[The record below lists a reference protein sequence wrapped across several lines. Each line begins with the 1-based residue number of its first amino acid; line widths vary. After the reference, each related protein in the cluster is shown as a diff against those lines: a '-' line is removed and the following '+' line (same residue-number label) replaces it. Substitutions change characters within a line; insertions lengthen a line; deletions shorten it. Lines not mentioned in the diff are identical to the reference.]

1 VIDTVLNGF
10 EAALTFL
17 HDLFEPAFGIH
28 SWGWAIIALTLVV
41 RVALLPLAIKQTR
54 SMRAMQA
61 LQPQIKEL
69 QKKYKVDRDLMR
81 KDPEQYKAKKA
92 KLNEEMMALYQREG
106 ANPAASCLPLL
117 AQAPIF
123 LALFYTLRRA
133 GQTDGELLGAPF
145 YFFTRY
151 VPEEG
156 LAGIVSAAG
165 WPGWLLII
173 LMSGTMFISQKQM
186 MARTAASQGDDSNP
200 MAQQQKILLYVMPV
214 FLAVISFQFPL
225 GILLYWVTT
234 NFWQVAQQ
242 WIILREVQHE
252 VEEGTLAD
260 KPGGSAA
267 ARWMRNRRKG
277 GNGEAEAEGST
288 APRRISPGAS
298 SGKKPVPPPAGP
310 DGPGADR
317 TDRVEDGQA
326 AAGADNG
333 APGDTGSK
341 DARSKDRPSEEA
353 RSKDVRSEDPHPKGG
368 GPDVTDS
375 SAAGDGGDGSD
386 KGTANGAAAGPANNG
401 AAGDGTPTARRE
413 HLPRRR
419 RGGGSSNGRGV
430 TA

>member
-1 VIDTVLNGF
+1 VIDMVLDAF

-17 HDLFEPAFGIH
+17 HDIFVAPFGVNA
-28 SWGWAIIALTLVV
+28 WGWAIIGLTLIV
-41 RVALLPLAIKQTR
+41 RIALLPLAIKQTR

-123 LALFYTLRRA
+123 LALFYTLRRS
-133 GQTDGELLGAPF
+133 DDLIGAPF

-151 VPEEG
+151 VPDEG
-156 LAGIVSAAG
+156 LAGIVSNAG
-165 WPGWLLII
+165 WPGWMLIV

-186 MARTAASQGDDSNP
+186 MARNAATQGDDSNP

-260 KPGGSAA
+260 KPGGGAA
-267 ARWMRNRRKG
+267 ARWMRNRRNR
-277 GNGEAEAEGST
+277 GNGEPEADGPT

-298 SGKKPVPPPAGP
+298 SGKKPVPPADGEERPGRPDDGVAEERPSSHGDGSHEPAAGETGTP
-310 DGPGADR
+310 
-317 TDRVEDGQA
+317 
-326 AAGADNG
+326 AGADEG
-333 APGDTGSK
+333 SAPGSSPKEAQGETPGPTGAS
-341 DARSKDRPSEEA
+341 
-353 RSKDVRSEDPHPKGG
+353 DPGPTSGKGG
-368 GPDVTDS
+368 STPTTPGT
-375 SAAGDGGDGSD
+375 
-386 KGTANGAAAGPANNG
+386 TANGATPEDGPPAS
-401 AAGDGTPTARRE
+401 RRE

-419 RGGGSSNGRGV
+419 RGGGSSN
-430 TA
+430 